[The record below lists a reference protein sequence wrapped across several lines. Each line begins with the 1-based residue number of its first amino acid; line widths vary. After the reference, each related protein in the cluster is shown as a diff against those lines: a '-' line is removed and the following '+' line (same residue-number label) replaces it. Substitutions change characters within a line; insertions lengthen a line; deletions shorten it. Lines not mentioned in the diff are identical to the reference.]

1 MGAIRLRERVAD
13 LCKRFDLIFAWNPLR
28 DRYWL
33 LSQPSADCCKII
45 FCQVIEIDSA
55 NRAQCVAILDIFGK
69 LVRVGKDESVGRS
82 FGQPEEWCDLGV
94 GQVGTL
100 RSKFDLI
107 RNERSGPCTKYAIDA
122 LSIILAGSA

>member
-55 NRAQCVAILDIFGK
+55 NRAHRVTVLHVFGK
-69 LVRVGKDESVGRS
+69 LVRVRED
-82 FGQPEEWCDLGV
+82 
-94 GQVGTL
+94 
-100 RSKFDLI
+100 
-107 RNERSGPCTKYAIDA
+107 YAISRS
-122 LSIILAGSA
+122 LSQPQERRYLRIGEVGA